1 MPTTPSY
8 QHIIG
13 ASLLPFSGEAGHPD
27 SLYAMAYDP
36 SNIARAI
43 LSYNKDCTVSI
54 ITRILQSCYP
64 NAVFEKVGLTHD
76 EAMKEWLEIRKYP
89 QAHKRNICWR
99 SVQAIDAIVEK
110 ALNDVKMLCTEA
122 KTMAVRTEAM
132 HVDLAHLRKF
142 VDNIIAQRNLA
153 STSQKARSG
162 ATKPSASLPS
172 FTGDVRAHSA
182 PPTVSD

>member
-43 LSYNKDCTVSI
+43 LSYKKTCPVSI

-122 KTMAVRTEAM
+122 KTMAARTEAM
-132 HVDLAHLRKF
+132 HINLAHLRGF
-142 VDNIIAQRNLA
+142 VDNLIEQRKSMPNP
-153 STSQKARSG
+153 SRVPRAR
-162 ATKPSASLPS
+162 
-172 FTGDVRAHSA
+172 SA
-182 PPTVSD
+182 PPSTDL